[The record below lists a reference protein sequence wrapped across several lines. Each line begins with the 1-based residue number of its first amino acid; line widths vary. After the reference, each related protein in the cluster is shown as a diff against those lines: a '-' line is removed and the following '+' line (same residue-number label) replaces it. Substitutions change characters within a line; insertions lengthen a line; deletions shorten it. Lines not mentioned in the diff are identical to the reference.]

1 MKKPNPLF
9 LRGDIPTEGEPL
21 RFDANNPGKVCRT
34 CRKYKPNKGYQF
46 PRMKTCIECFLRR
59 VRRTERGAL
68 AVEQSALHASGAP
81 ALTSTR
87 EGMNAYNRE
96 RYRANMKPAKLPLQL
111 PTRKLCRSCQKL
123 KPISAFSSW
132 RIRRCLACDG
142 DILERNLHNPQR
154 VR

>member
-21 RFDANNPGKVCRT
+21 RFDANNPGKRCRT
-34 CRKYKPNKGYQF
+34 CRIYKANDAFQF
-46 PRMKTCIECFLRR
+46 PRMKTCIKCFLRR
-59 VRRTERGAL
+59 VRGAERGAL
-68 AVEQSALHASGAP
+68 AVEQSMLAASGAP

-111 PTRKLCRSCQKL
+111 PTRKLCRQCQKL
-123 KPISAFSSW
+123 KPISEFGSW
-132 RIRRCLACDG
+132 RIRRCLVCDG
-142 DILERNLHNPQR
+142 DTLERNLHSPQR